1 MSTALRILRML
12 APRRALAIGA
22 FLCMVAGA
30 ATTVAYAFL
39 AGPFLAA
46 VHGGESAARLPFAS
60 WLPPLPGGAATAVAA
75 TVLAVTVARA
85 LASYGQRIL
94 TARVGQDVVR
104 RLRETMYAHLLE
116 AVPSALLTQRRG
128 EIASR
133 LASDVL
139 QVQTLVSSNL
149 ASVAADLVALGGLI
163 VLAFSLDVQLA
174 CIALAAVPPI
184 AVIVWRL
191 AGVVRRVHREV
202 WEQYGQL
209 SATAADLVDT
219 VPVIRAYAAE
229 ALALGSFVERAQELE
244 RRTIRAQRWSGLG
257 GPVVQILGGLALVSA
272 LILSAGRLAS
282 GELAVETFVS
292 FFAAM
297 FFVYRPVQG
306 LGATVHRVASGL
318 AALDR
323 VDEVLAMPV
332 EPPDAPGAK
341 ELGPMRDALVLEGVG
356 FAYREGAP
364 VLEGIDLE
372 VRRGE
377 SLAIVGKSGAGKS
390 TLLRLILG
398 LARPSAGEVRI
409 DGVSVDDA
417 TRASWRRQL
426 AWVTQEPLIFADS
439 VLANI
444 APADPEPDRTRAREA
459 LGAAGALDFVDA
471 LPSGIDSVLSE
482 GGKEL
487 SGGQRQRLCIARALY
502 KESPILLFDEATSSL
517 DGPSERAI
525 AETIEAL
532 MAERT
537 GIRSAASD
545 GMPARSA
552 GAGVGSPSRSGATM
566 ILVSHRMSSVRR
578 ADRVV
583 VIEGGRIV
591 EAGPPEVLW
600 KTEGRFFALFED
612 ATIQ

>member
-1 MSTALRILRML
+1 ML

-46 VHGGESAARLPFAS
+46 VHGEEGAARLPFAS

-184 AVIVWRL
+184 GVIVWRL

-537 GIRSAASD
+537 VIRSAASD
-545 GMPARSA
+545 GMPAEARS
-552 GAGVGSPSRSGATM
+552 AGVGSPSRSGATM

-583 VIEGGRIV
+583 VIESGRIV